1 MALPSAEQTFPTAL
15 SRDANSWLYNTEF
28 MGVSQVFS
36 NDLDDLMQDVPNLA
50 FSNDPIES
58 GTWFTPHFVHD
69 LHATQLEPGQDS
81 FQALVPA
88 QAPPNHVS
96 SFNKE
101 ANSKSSTSTP
111 VTDTYLFSATN
122 RVKGSARIGKIK
134 KDSRSASASNIR
146 KRTRQRKAHLL
157 KGFALLEKAREALQ
171 PYSELPRNF
180 AILLES
186 SFSQLEKIV
195 EEAICSDGMSDS
207 SSTSESSNSEIDST
221 YGSFS
226 DVSLSEITNSE
237 HEEQNINF
245 ERQTTGPTPSSIQ
258 DSEVNP
264 GEETPRPVQPSSSTY
279 QCTYGPR
286 GGRCQYSTIR
296 KSDWIRHEESEKHWP
311 QKRYMC
317 MLCAEPT
324 SDEDL
329 NPCCTYCLLA
339 FSSNEEVYS
348 HSLNCIEARRKGK
361 TFTGAKADHFQAH
374 LVEVHHCSGLDEIS
388 AAWTYNRNTK
398 WPRYCGF
405 CTYRFKD
412 WEERKHHVADHFK
425 RGADISN
432 WNPALHNPRRRS
444 ADKPDFSPRSDDDDD
459 DDDNDN
465 DNWHQHGRGRYATE
479 EATQSAYTTAS
490 NDSSSS
496 YNLSNNS
503 YLDWGNNV
511 GGWVQYNL
519 GSKERCSNSLMS
531 CVNIP
536 RKNRMGMK
544 RKHSGYGA
552 YENEFTTDSYS
563 TDHALS
569 SNSTKTVL
577 RHLQGTTFAAA
588 AQTGEW
594 TTCYYYHHSQLLLNS
609 NAAISYIDGSDTTSW
624 FYPPKSTT
632 ALETVNDAY
641 VRRDDGS
648 HHRISPENIRI
659 KRALLRVI
667 IDSERY
673 VVLSS
678 MRSLLIAKTVI
689 EVLESITTV
698 VPIQVVQESLGNVL
712 TGNKIG

>member
-1 MALPSAEQTFPTAL
+1 MALPSAGQTFPTAL
-15 SRDANSWLYNTEF
+15 SRDADSWLYNTEF
-28 MGVSQVFS
+28 LGVSQVFS

-58 GTWFTPHFVHD
+58 GTGFTPHFVHD
-69 LHATQLEPGQDS
+69 LHATQLEPGQGS

-88 QAPPNHVS
+88 QAPLNHVS

-101 ANSKSSTSTP
+101 ANSKSSTSTT

-122 RVKGSARIGKIK
+122 RVKGSARIGKAK
-134 KDSRSASASNIR
+134 KYSRGASASSIR

-157 KGFALLEKAREALQ
+157 KGFALLEKAREALK

-195 EEAICSDGMSDS
+195 EEAICSDDMSDS
-207 SSTSESSNSEIDST
+207 SSTPESSNSEMDSA
-221 YGSFS
+221 YESIS
-226 DVSLSEITNSE
+226 DVSLSEITNSV

-245 ERQTTGPTPSSIQ
+245 ERQTTEPTPSSIH
-258 DSEVNP
+258 DSEVSQ
-264 GEETPRPVQPSSSTY
+264 GEETPRPVQPSSPTY
-279 QCTYGPR
+279 QCTYGSR
-286 GGRCQYSTIR
+286 GERCQHSTSR

-324 SDEDL
+324 SDEDR

-339 FSSNEEVYS
+339 FSSNVEVYS
-348 HSLNCIEARRKGK
+348 HSLNCTEARRKGK
-361 TFTGAKADHFQAH
+361 TFTGAKTDHFQAH

-388 AAWTYNRNTK
+388 AAWTYNHTTK

-405 CTYRFKD
+405 CTYHFKD

-425 RGADISN
+425 RGADISD
-432 WNPALHNPRRRS
+432 WNPALHNPRRKS
-444 ADKPDFSPRSDDDDD
+444 ADKPDFSPRSDDDDDD

-479 EATQSAYTTAS
+479 EATQSAYTTVSSEMNCFYPLS
-490 NDSSSS
+490 ND
-496 YNLSNNS
+496 S

-511 GGWVQYNL
+511 VGWSQYNL
-519 GSKERCSNSLMS
+519 DSKERYSNSLMS
-531 CVNIP
+531 RVNIP
-536 RKNRMGMK
+536 RKSRQGMK
-544 RKHSGYGA
+544 RKHSDYGA
-552 YENEFTTDSYS
+552 YEPEFISDSYS

-569 SNSTKTVL
+569 YNSTKTVL
-577 RHLQGTTFAAA
+577 MHFQGTASAAA
-588 AQTGEW
+588 AQTGKW
-594 TTCYYYHHSQLLLNS
+594 TTYSYHHSQLLPNS
-609 NAAISYIDGSDTTSW
+609 NATISYIDGSDATSW
-624 FYPPKSTT
+624 IYPPKSTT

-641 VRRDDGS
+641 VRRDDRS
-648 HHRISPENIRI
+648 HHRISPENFRI
-659 KRALLRVI
+659 KRALPRVI
-667 IDSERY
+667 HNSERY

-678 MRSLLIAKTVI
+678 RRSLLIAKTVI
-689 EVLESITTV
+689 EVIESMTTLI
-698 VPIQVVQESLGNVL
+698 PIQVVQESLGNVL
-712 TGNKIG
+712 PGNNIG